1 MRSYRLPWTVVPSRY
16 EIELEPDLGRGRFTG
31 RETIEVA
38 VKEPVQEIVLNAA
51 DLEIHAAGIRD
62 KEGRE
67 WNATVSLDE
76 ATERAH
82 LLFPKP
88 LQPGPWR
95 LAIAF
100 TGILNDKL
108 RGFYRSTFTAAD
120 GAKEMLAVTQF
131 EATDARRAFPCWDEP
146 AFKAIFQV
154 TLLVDEGLCALSNSS
169 VASTR
174 PIPERG
180 KVAVTFAPT
189 IPMSTYL
196 LAFVIGRLEA
206 TEPAW
211 VDKIPIRVWAVPG
224 KRQLGAFAL
233 EAAAFSVRF
242 FQDYY
247 GIPYPGE
254 KLDLIAIPDF
264 AFGAMENLGAITF
277 RETALLV
284 DERAATLG
292 ERTRVA
298 HVVIHEIAH
307 MWFGDLVTMAWWN
320 GLWLNEAFATLMEV
334 MAVDAWKPAWGRWDS
349 FGASRAVAFLTDG
362 LRSSRPIEFEVV
374 SPKDAEAMFD
384 VLTYEKGGAVL
395 RMLEQYLG
403 PEVFRDGVRRYL
415 AAHQFANAETTDL
428 WKALGEAAGQPIPAI
443 MDGWI
448 YRQGYPLLTV
458 ALDEAGQGL
467 RFSQRAFRYLEEEVE
482 GDCWQV
488 PITYRVRVD
497 GEIRRGRLLLGGAEE
512 RVPLPG
518 RPDWVV
524 VNEGGHGFYRVRY
537 ASPLLDRLLRAPS
550 EAMAPIERFNLI
562 NDAWAATLAGIAP
575 VSEYLEL
582 TARFKEETDRHV
594 WMPLLAS
601 FGYLSRIL
609 PPDLRSGFES
619 LVRDRLGVIAERL
632 GWTPR
637 PDEDDLT
644 RQLRGDILRAMG
656 TLGNDADVQA
666 EARAFYTRHDAATS
680 SADPGVLAAAIAIL
694 AHAGGGGEY
703 EAFRARFKDAK
714 TPQDEQR
721 YLHALAG
728 FRAPELIRRTL
739 ISTVSG
745 EVRTQD
751 APFVVRDLLVG
762 VHSREQAWAFVK
774 EHWDEMERLYPSLSG
789 LARMCEGITALATPV
804 LEADVRQ
811 FFALRTVVLGGKILE
826 QYLEQLRIAVA
837 FREREADGLAMTL
850 AGKNEVGPEPSG
862 TGNTSPCLCRRP
874 GC

>member
-1 MRSYRLPWTVVPSRY
+1 MHSYRLPQSVVPDRY
-16 EIELEPDLGRGRFTG
+16 EIELEPDIEQGRFTG
-31 RETIEVA
+31 QEAIDVTVWEPIREVL
-38 VKEPVQEIVLNAA
+38 LNAA
-51 DLEIHAAGIRD
+51 DLEIRSARIRD
-62 KEGRE
+62 EHGKVQS
-67 WNATVSLDE
+67 ATIRLDE
-76 ATERAH
+76 ENERAC
-82 LLFPKP
+82 LTFPES

-95 LAIAF
+95 LTLTF
-100 TGILNDKL
+100 TGILGDKL
-108 RGFYRSTFTAAD
+108 RGFYRSTFTTA
-120 GAKEMLAVTQF
+120 GGTKEMLAVTQF

-146 AFKAIFQV
+146 AFKAVFQV
-154 TLLVDEGLCALSNSS
+154 ALVVDDELQAISN
-169 VASTR
+169 T
-174 PIPERG
+174 PEIGVSPAIGG
-180 KVAVTFAPT
+180 KKTVRFAPT
-189 IPMSTYL
+189 IRMSTYL

-206 TEPAW
+206 TEP
-211 VDKIPIRVWAVPG
+211 VRVGGVPIRVWAVPG
-224 KRQLGAFAL
+224 KRHLASFGL
-233 EAAAFSVRF
+233 EAAAFALRF
-242 FQDYY
+242 FPEYY
-247 GIPYPGE
+247 GISYPGE

-298 HVVIHEIAH
+298 HVVIHEITH
-307 MWFGDLVTMAWWN
+307 MWFGDLVTMTWWN

-334 MAVDAWKPAWGRWDS
+334 MAVDAWKPAWGCWDS
-349 FGASRAVAFLTDG
+349 FGASRAAAFLTDG

-374 SPKDAEAMFD
+374 APKDAEAMFD

-415 AAHQFANAETTDL
+415 AAHQFANAETADL

-537 ASPLLDRLLRAPS
+537 APPLLEPLLRAPG

-562 NDAWAATLAGIAP
+562 GDAWAATLAGMAP
-575 VSEYLEL
+575 LSEYLEL
-582 TARFKEETDRHV
+582 TARFTEETDRHV
-594 WMPLLAS
+594 WMALLAS

-609 PPDLRSGFES
+609 PPGLRSGFES
-619 LVRDRLGVIAERL
+619 LVRHRLRVIVARL

-666 EARAFYTRHDAATS
+666 DARVFYARHDATTS

-694 AHAGGGGEY
+694 AHAGGEGEY
-703 EAFRARFKDAK
+703 EAFRARFKQAR

-721 YLHALAG
+721 YLHALAA
-728 FRAPELIRRTL
+728 FRVPELVQRTL
-739 ISTVSG
+739 ISTVNG
-745 EVRTQD
+745 EVRMQD
-751 APFVVRDLLVG
+751 APLLVRDLLLG
-762 VHSREQAWAFVK
+762 VHSRERTWVFVK

-789 LARMCEGITALATPV
+789 LARMCEGITALATPR

-837 FREREADGLAMTL
+837 FREREAEALATFL
-850 AGKNEVGPEPSG
+850 SRFPAGQS
-862 TGNTSPCLCRRP
+862 
-874 GC
+874 

>member
-1 MRSYRLPWTVVPSRY
+1 
-16 EIELEPDLGRGRFTG
+16 
-31 RETIEVA
+31 
-38 VKEPVQEIVLNAA
+38 
-51 DLEIHAAGIRD
+51 
-62 KEGRE
+62 
-67 WNATVSLDE
+67 
-76 ATERAH
+76 
-82 LLFPKP
+82 
-88 LQPGPWR
+88 
-95 LAIAF
+95 
-100 TGILNDKL
+100 
-108 RGFYRSTFTAAD
+108 
-120 GAKEMLAVTQF
+120 
-131 EATDARRAFPCWDEP
+131 
-146 AFKAIFQV
+146 
-154 TLLVDEGLCALSNSS
+154 
-169 VASTR
+169 
-174 PIPERG
+174 
-180 KVAVTFAPT
+180 
-189 IPMSTYL
+189 
-196 LAFVIGRLEA
+196 
-206 TEPAW
+206 
-211 VDKIPIRVWAVPG
+211 
-224 KRQLGAFAL
+224 
-233 EAAAFSVRF
+233 
-242 FQDYY
+242 
-247 GIPYPGE
+247 
-254 KLDLIAIPDF
+254 
-264 AFGAMENLGAITF
+264 
-277 RETALLV
+277 
-284 DERAATLG
+284 
-292 ERTRVA
+292 VA

-349 FGASRAVAFLTDG
+349 FGASRAAAFLTDG
-362 LRSSRPIEFEVV
+362 LRASRPIEYEVV
-374 SPKDAEAMFD
+374 APKDAEAMFD

-458 ALDEAGQGL
+458 ALDDAGQGL

-512 RVPLPG
+512 RVPLSG

-562 NDAWAATLAGIAP
+562 GDAWAGTLAGMAP

-582 TARFKEETDRHV
+582 TARFTEETDRHV
-594 WMPLLAS
+594 WMALLAS

-609 PPDLRSGFES
+609 PPGLRSGFES
-619 LVRDRLGVIAERL
+619 LVRHRLRVVVARL

-637 PDEDDLT
+637 PDENDLT

-656 TLGNDADVQA
+656 TLGNDADVQV
-666 EARAFYTRHDAATS
+666 EARAFYARHDAAAS

-694 AHAGGGGEY
+694 AHAGGEGEY

-721 YLHALAG
+721 YLHALAA
-728 FRAPELIRRTL
+728 FRAPELVERTL

-751 APFVVRDLLVG
+751 APLLVRDLLLG
-762 VHSREQAWAFVK
+762 VHSRERTWAFVK

-789 LARMCEGITALATPV
+789 LARMCEGITALATPL

-811 FFALRTVVLGGKILE
+811 FFALRTVMLGGKILE

-837 FREREADGLAMTL
+837 FREREVEALATYL
-850 AGKNEVGPEPSG
+850 SRFPAGQS
-862 TGNTSPCLCRRP
+862 
-874 GC
+874 

>member
-88 LQPGPWR
+88 LPPGPWR

-108 RGFYRSTFTAAD
+108 RGFYRSTFTAAG

-349 FGASRAVAFLTDG
+349 FGASRAAAFMTDG

-374 SPKDAEAMFD
+374 APKDAEAMFD

-403 PEVFRDGVRRYL
+403 PEIFRDGVRRYL

-619 LVRDRLGVIAERL
+619 LVRDRLGMIAVRL
-632 GWTPR
+632 GWTSR

-666 EARAFYTRHDAATS
+666 EARAFYARHDEATS
-680 SADPGVLAAAIAIL
+680 SAEPGVLAAAIAIL
-694 AHAGGGGEY
+694 AHAGGEGEY
-703 EAFRARFKDAK
+703 EMFRARFKDAK

-751 APFVVRDLLVG
+751 APLLARDLLVG
-762 VHSREQAWAFVK
+762 VHSRAQAWSFVK

-837 FREREADGLAMTL
+837 FREREADGLAMYL
-850 AGKNEVGPEPSG
+850 GGPS
-862 TGNTSPCLCRRP
+862 TTRS
-874 GC
+874 